1 MKVNQMRSGPFLIT
15 RILGSVALFLIF
27 ASLGGDLMQF
37 FQGSDNDYVK
47 TLFPLFDLDEEYNV
61 PTYFSVTLM
70 IFAALLLAAIAILAG
85 KRQHSDISKWALLAA
100 GFLCMAYD
108 EVFMV
113 HERLIHP
120 IRAMW
125 GKSSLGI
132 FYYAWVIPGVALVF
146 FLGLFFLKFLLRLP
160 KSTRFTFIAAA
171 SLYLGGSIG
180 FEFIG
185 GWYAELNG
193 TAGLTYN
200 AITTLEESLEMAG
213 LIVFIDALLA
223 YLVGNFGEIKFR
235 PLRWSEEKP
244 NFDPGVS
251 V

>member
-1 MKVNQMRSGPFLIT
+1 MEVNQMRSGPYLIT
-15 RILGSVALFLIF
+15 RILGAVVLFLVLV
-27 ASLGGDLMQF
+27 SLVGDLMLF

-47 TLFPLFDLDEEYNV
+47 AIFPLFDLDEEYNV
-61 PTYFSVTLM
+61 PTYFSVALM
-70 IFAALLLAAIAILAG
+70 ILAALLLATIALLAG
-85 KRQHSDISKWALLAA
+85 KRQHPDISKWSVLSA

-120 IRAMW
+120 MRALW
-125 GKSSLGI
+125 GDSSLGI
-132 FYYAWVIPGVALVF
+132 FYYAWVIPGVALIF
-146 FLGLFFLKFLLRLP
+146 CLGLFFLRFLLRLP
-160 KSTRFTFIAAA
+160 KSTRFTFLVAA

-193 TAGLTYN
+193 TTDLAYN
-200 AITTLEESLEMAG
+200 AITTIEESLEMAG

-223 YLVGNFGEIKFR
+223 YLAGHFGAVELEPLKYREINA
-235 PLRWSEEKP
+235 ET
-244 NFDPGVS
+244 
-251 V
+251 